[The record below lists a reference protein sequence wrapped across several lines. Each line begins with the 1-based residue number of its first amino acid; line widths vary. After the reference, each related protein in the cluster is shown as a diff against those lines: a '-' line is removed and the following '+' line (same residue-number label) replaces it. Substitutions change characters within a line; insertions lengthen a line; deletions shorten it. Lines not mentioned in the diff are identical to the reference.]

1 MEKETLKFFLC
12 AKKLGVSKYTPP
24 PHRAFPKR
32 FYSTHPP
39 SPGFSERASL
49 RANQADFTS
58 DKPFWDG
65 PSEPIR
71 GNAADAHQNR
81 FSRHENGRIGGVKS
95 ANACDI
101 PHQTLD
107 QNRISQ
113 PKAVKTVNFW
123 ACAA

>member
-49 RANQADFTS
+49 RAMQADFTS
-58 DKPFWDG
+58 DKPFG
-65 PSEPIR
+65 AGSIEPIQ
-71 GNAADAHQNR
+71 GEGSNAHRNS
-81 FSRHENGRIGGVKS
+81 FSRHENGRIGDVKS

-101 PHQTLD
+101 PHQSLGWK
-107 QNRISQ
+107 RISQ
-113 PKAVKTVNFW
+113 PKRVHSVNFGL
-123 ACAA
+123 CAA